1 MKQYT
6 QQYTKQ
12 HTQQYVKHPAQHRP
26 ARPEGLAL
34 RKGTTAMPELTS
46 RRGLLFGT
54 AAVSA
59 GVLLAGCTSNE
70 SDDEPASNDQPAA
83 DDKKGKQVTIGFA
96 GPQADH
102 GWLNAINDN
111 AKSRAKKYEDVTLE
125 ITEGSNDT
133 AAQIGQIETLI
144 NKKVDVLVILPADG
158 KALTQVGLKAMRA
171 GIPVV
176 NLDRI
181 FNSPQ
186 AYRCYI
192 GGDNFGMG
200 LNAGHYIGEQL
211 KDKKNAKVIELA
223 GLDNLELTK
232 QRTAGFD
239 AALKNYPNIK
249 KVARQAAEFTVESG
263 QAKMSQLLQAQSS
276 FDALWNHDDD
286 QGVGALRAIEQA
298 GRDDFIMVGG
308 AGALSAMQAIESDN
322 SVLKATVLYPPT
334 MAASAIDLARALG
347 QGKGVSGLAEFE
359 IPSSLTLYS
368 AVVDKENVKTYL
380 PTGFK

>member
-1 MKQYT
+1 
-6 QQYTKQ
+6 
-12 HTQQYVKHPAQHRP
+12 
-26 ARPEGLAL
+26 
-34 RKGTTAMPELTS
+34 MPEFTS
-46 RRGLLFGT
+46 RRGLLFGA

-59 GVLLAGCTSNE
+59 GALVTGCTSNE
-70 SDDEPASNDQPAA
+70 TSDDKPAANDQPA
-83 DDKKGKQVTIGFA
+83 DDRPGKPVTIGFA

-111 AKSRAKKYEDVTLE
+111 AKKRAEKYSDVTLE

-133 AAQIGQIETLI
+133 AQQIGQIETLI

-181 FNSPQ
+181 FNTPQ
-186 AYRCYI
+186 AYRCWV
-192 GGDNFGMG
+192 GGDNYGMG
-200 LNAGHYIGEQL
+200 LNAGHYIGEKL
-211 KDKKNAKVIELA
+211 KGKTDAKVVELA

-232 QRTAGFD
+232 QRTQGFD
-239 AALKNYPNIK
+239 DALKNYPNIS

-263 QAKMSQLLQAQSS
+263 QAKTAQLLQAQSRI
-276 FDALWNHDDD
+276 DALWNHDDD

-298 GRDDFIMVGG
+298 GRDEFLMVGG
-308 AGALSAMQAIESDN
+308 AGALAAFEAIKADRG
-322 SVLKATVLYPPT
+322 VLKATVLYPPT

-347 QGKGVSGLAEFE
+347 QDKGVGGLAEFE
-359 IPSSLTLYS
+359 IPSSVTCYS
-368 AVVDKENVKTYL
+368 AVVDKENVDQYM
-380 PTGFK
+380 PTGFR

>member
-1 MKQYT
+1 MSDK
-6 QQYTKQ
+6 
-12 HTQQYVKHPAQHRP
+12 PSLP
-26 ARPEGLAL
+26 
-34 RKGTTAMPELTS
+34 TAAT
-46 RRGLLFGT
+46 RRRLLFGAAALSGGAFLT
-54 AAVSA
+54 A
-59 GVLLAGCTSNE
+59 CTSNE
-70 SDDEPASNDQPAA
+70 PKEGSGGQAADAPVA
-83 DDKKGKQVTIGFA
+83 DDKPGKPVTIGFA

-102 GWLNAINDN
+102 GWLNAINVN
-111 AKSRAKKYEDVTLE
+111 AKERAKKYKDVTLE

-133 AAQIGQIETLI
+133 AAQIGQIDTLI

-158 KALTQVGLKAMRA
+158 KAMTQAGLKAMRA

-181 FNSPQ
+181 FANPQ
-186 AYRCYI
+186 AYRCWI
-192 GGDNFGMG
+192 GGDNYGMG

-211 KDKKNAKVIELA
+211 KDKKNAKVVELA

-232 QRTAGFD
+232 QRTEGFD

-263 QAKMSQLLQAQSS
+263 QSKMSQLLQAQKN

-298 GRDDFIMVGG
+298 GRDDFFMVGG
-308 AGALSAMQAIESDN
+308 AGALSAMKAIESGEG
-322 SVLKATVLYPPT
+322 VLKATVLYPPT

-347 QGKGVSGLAEFE
+347 QGKGVGGMAEFE
-359 IPSSLTLYS
+359 IPSSITLYS
-368 AVVDKENVKTYL
+368 AVVTKDNVKQYMS
-380 PTGFK
+380 TGFK

>member
-1 MKQYT
+1 MS
-6 QQYTKQ
+6 
-12 HTQQYVKHPAQHRP
+12 HLP
-26 ARPEGLAL
+26 
-34 RKGTTAMPELTS
+34 S
-46 RRGLLFGT
+46 RRGLLFGS

-59 GVLLAGCTSNE
+59 GVVLAGCTSNE
-70 SDDEPASNDQPAA
+70 SKDEKTGANDQPVA
-83 DDKKGKQVTIGFA
+83 DDKPGKRVTIGFA

-111 AKSRAKKYEDVTLE
+111 AKSRAGKYSDVTLE

-144 NKKVDVLVILPADG
+144 NKKVDVLVVLPADG

-176 NLDRI
+176 NLDRV

-186 AYRCYI
+186 AYRCWI
-192 GGDNFGMG
+192 GGDNYGMG
-200 LNAGHYIGEQL
+200 LNAGHYIGEKL
-211 KDKKNAKVIELA
+211 KGKTNARVVELA
-223 GLDNLELTK
+223 GLDNLELTQ
-232 QRTAGFD
+232 QRTKGFD
-239 AALKNYPNIK
+239 DALKNYPNIK

-263 QAKMSQLLQAQSS
+263 QAKMAQLLQAQPK

-298 GRDDFIMVGG
+298 GRDDFLMVGG
-308 AGALSAMQAIESDN
+308 AGALAAFQAIKRGD

-347 QGKGVSGLAEFE
+347 QNKGIGGLAEFE
-359 IPSSLTLYS
+359 IPASLTLYS
-368 AVVDKENVKTYL
+368 AVVDKDNVDQYM
-380 PTGFK
+380 PTGFR

>member
-1 MKQYT
+1 
-6 QQYTKQ
+6 
-12 HTQQYVKHPAQHRP
+12 
-26 ARPEGLAL
+26 
-34 RKGTTAMPELTS
+34 MPESTSSTSFTS

-54 AAVSA
+54 AAASA
-59 GVLLAGCTSNE
+59 GALLVGCTSNDTKSE
-70 SDDEPASNDQPAA
+70 KTAANSQPAA
-83 DDKKGKQVTIGFA
+83 DDKPGKHITIGFA

-111 AKSRAKKYEDVTLE
+111 AKSRAKKYSDVTLE

-144 NKKVDVLVILPADG
+144 NKKVDVLVVLPADG

-181 FNSPQ
+181 FNTPQ
-186 AYRCYI
+186 AYRCWI
-192 GGDNFGMG
+192 GGDNYGMG
-200 LNAGHYIGEQL
+200 LSAGHYIGEKL
-211 KDKKNAKVIELA
+211 KDKQDAKVIELA

-232 QRTAGFD
+232 QRTQGFD

-249 KVARQAAEFTVESG
+249 KVARQAADFTVESG
-263 QAKMSQLLQAQSS
+263 QAKMAQLLQAQPK

-286 QGVGALRAIEQA
+286 QGVGALRAIKQA
-298 GRDDFIMVGG
+298 GREDFLMVGG
-308 AGALSAMQAIESDN
+308 AGALSAFQAIQADN

-347 QGKGVSGLAEFE
+347 QGKGIGGLAEFE
-359 IPSSLTLYS
+359 IPVSLTLYS
-368 AVVDKENVKTYL
+368 AVVDKDNVGQYMA
-380 PTGFK
+380 TGFR

>member
-1 MKQYT
+1 
-6 QQYTKQ
+6 
-12 HTQQYVKHPAQHRP
+12 
-26 ARPEGLAL
+26 
-34 RKGTTAMPELTS
+34 MPELTS

-54 AAVSA
+54 AAVGA

-70 SDDEPASNDQPAA
+70 SDDDNAANDQPAA
-83 DDKKGKQVTIGFA
+83 ASDTPGKEVTIGFA

-111 AKSRAKKYEDVTLE
+111 AKSRAKKYSDVTLE

-144 NKKVDVLVILPADG
+144 NKKVDVLVVLPADG
-158 KALTQVGLKAMRA
+158 KALTQVGLQAMRA
-171 GIPVV
+171 GIPVI

-186 AYRCYI
+186 AYRCWI
-192 GGDNFGMG
+192 GGDNYGMG
-200 LNAGHYIGEQL
+200 LNAGHYIGEKL
-211 KDKKNAKVIELA
+211 KDKQNAKVIELA
-223 GLDNLELTK
+223 GLDNLELTQ
-232 QRTAGFD
+232 QRTQGFD
-239 AALKNYPNIK
+239 AALKNYPNVK

-263 QAKMSQLLQAQSS
+263 QAKMSQLLQAQSN

-298 GRDDFIMVGG
+298 GRDDFLMVGG
-308 AGALSAMQAIESDN
+308 AGALSAMQAIEADDG
-322 SVLKATVLYPPT
+322 VLKATVLYPPT

-347 QGKGVSGLAEFE
+347 QAKGIGGLAEFE
-359 IPSSLTLYS
+359 IPASITLYS
-368 AVVDKENVKTYL
+368 AVVDKENVGQYMS
-380 PTGFK
+380 TGFK

>member
-1 MKQYT
+1 
-6 QQYTKQ
+6 
-12 HTQQYVKHPAQHRP
+12 
-26 ARPEGLAL
+26 
-34 RKGTTAMPELTS
+34 MPETTS
-46 RRGLLFGT
+46 RRGLLFGAA
-54 AAVSA
+54 AAVTT
-59 GVLLAGCTSNE
+59 GGLLTACTSNE
-70 SDDEPASNDQPAA
+70 PKDAKPAANDKPAA
-83 DDKKGKQVTIGFA
+83 DDKPGKHVTIGFA

-111 AKSRAKKYEDVTLE
+111 ATERAKKYSDVTLE
-125 ITEGSNDT
+125 ATEGSNDT
-133 AAQIGQIETLI
+133 AAQIGQVETLI

-181 FNSPQ
+181 FNTPQ
-186 AYRCYI
+186 AYRCWI
-192 GGDNFGMG
+192 GGDNYGMG
-200 LNAGHYIGEQL
+200 LSAGNYIGEQL
-211 KDKKNAKVIELA
+211 KDKKNAKVVELA

-232 QRTAGFD
+232 QRSQGFD
-239 AALKNYPNIK
+239 DALKNFPNIR

-263 QAKMSQLLQAQSS
+263 QSKMSQLLQAQKN

-286 QGVGALRAIEQA
+286 QGVGALRAIKQA
-298 GRDDFIMVGG
+298 GRDDFLMVGG
-308 AGALSAMQAIESDN
+308 AGALSAMQAIEAGN

-347 QGKGVSGLAEFE
+347 QGKGVSGMAEFE
-359 IPSSLTLYS
+359 IPAHVTLFS
-368 AVVDKENVKTYL
+368 AVVDKDNVAQYM

>member
-1 MKQYT
+1 
-6 QQYTKQ
+6 
-12 HTQQYVKHPAQHRP
+12 
-26 ARPEGLAL
+26 
-34 RKGTTAMPELTS
+34 MPEPTFTS
-46 RRGLLFGT
+46 RRGLLFGA

-59 GVLLAGCTSNE
+59 GALVTGCTSNE
-70 SDDEPASNDQPAA
+70 PSGGDETAANNQPAA
-83 DDKKGKQVTIGFA
+83 DDKPGKQVTIGFA

-111 AKSRAKKYEDVTLE
+111 AKQRAEKYSDVTME

-133 AAQIGQIETLI
+133 AQQIGQIETLI

-186 AYRCYI
+186 AYRCWV
-192 GGDNFGMG
+192 GGDNYGMG
-200 LNAGHYIGEQL
+200 LNAGHYIGEKL
-211 KDKKNAKVIELA
+211 KDKPDAKVIELS
-223 GLDNLELTK
+223 GPDNLELTR
-232 QRTAGFD
+232 QRTQGFD
-239 AALKNYPNIK
+239 DALKNYPDIR

-263 QAKMSQLLQAQSS
+263 QSRMSQLLQAQSQ

-298 GRDDFIMVGG
+298 GRDDFLMVGG
-308 AGALSAMQAIESDN
+308 AGALSAFEAIKADN
-322 SVLKATVLYPPT
+322 GVLKATVLYPPT

-347 QGKGVSGLAEFE
+347 QGKGIGGLAEFE
-359 IPSSLTLYS
+359 IPSSVTCYS
-368 AVVDKENVKTYL
+368 AVVDKDNVDQYM
-380 PTGFK
+380 PTGFR